1 VQHSIFI
8 SYRRDDSEGEAGRL
22 YDDLVRAYGN
32 DAVFMDVAGI
42 APGLDFRKA
51 IDDNVAGCGVFL
63 AVVGPQWATI
73 TGADGHRRLDDPNDF
88 VRLEV
93 ASALTRNIAVIP
105 VLVHDA
111 HMPHPDQLPDS
122 IKDFA
127 YRNSVEIS
135 HARWNSDVTLLIDA
149 LKQYVNTTPATEN
162 QPVHAAVPV
171 QLPPPVST
179 DPPAAPAPAKLPAPL
194 ILAGIAVI
202 LLLAVIAYFV
212 ARPRP
217 QPRRADSN
225 SSASGAAQ
233 VVLAGTWRNTAQ
245 VNKADS
251 VIRLRI
257 EGSGNSYSIQPV
269 GQCPQG
275 ECPWATHAVVLQDGR
290 ATSQWKPRFTPQE
303 ATENRVVDIT
313 IEPEGENLRVT
324 VRNTFTPVQGSASQT
339 APPENPASQDS
350 ASQNKSSQN
359 ASRSNQYQYTFTR
372 QQ

>member
-51 IDDNVAGCGVFL
+51 IDDNVAACGVFL
-63 AVVGPQWATI
+63 VIIGPEWVTVA
-73 TGADGHRRLDDPNDF
+73 GPDGRRRLDETNDF

-111 HMPHPDQLPDS
+111 RMPHPEQLPDS
-122 IKDFA
+122 IKDLA

-135 HARWNSDVTLLIDA
+135 HARWNSDVQLLIDA
-149 LKQYVNTTPATEN
+149 LKQYVTTTPATEN

-179 DPPAAPAPAKLPAPL
+179 DSPAPPAVGKLSTPL
-194 ILAGIAVI
+194 IVAGIAVVVLVAI
-202 LLLAVIAYFV
+202 IIGYFV
-212 ARPRP
+212 GRPKP
-217 QPRRADSN
+217 EPRRPDTIPSAVTGSGQ
-225 SSASGAAQ
+225 SSSP
-233 VVLAGTWRNTAQ
+233 VGTWRNTAP
-245 VNKADS
+245 VNSADS
-251 VIRLRI
+251 LIILRI
-257 EGSGNSYSIQPV
+257 DGSGPTYSVTPV

-275 ECPWATHAVVLQDGR
+275 QCPWASHPVAFQSGSGR
-290 ATSQWKPRFTPQE
+290 GRWKPRFTPQE
-303 ATENRVVDIT
+303 TTENRVVDIT
-313 IEPEGENLRVT
+313 IASAGENLQVT
-324 VRNTFTPVQGSASQT
+324 VHNTFTP
-339 APPENPASQDS
+339 NPNSEP
-350 ASQNKSSQN
+350 KSN
-359 ASRSNQYQYTFTR
+359 EYQYTFVR
-372 QQ
+372 QP